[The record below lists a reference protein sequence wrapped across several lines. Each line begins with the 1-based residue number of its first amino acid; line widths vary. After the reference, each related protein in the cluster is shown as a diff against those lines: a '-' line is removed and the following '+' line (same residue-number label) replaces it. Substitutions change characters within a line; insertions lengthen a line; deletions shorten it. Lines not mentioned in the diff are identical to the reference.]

1 MGLTGQPELDDA
13 ADDVAPVS
21 GGDSGPVAENDD
33 ARVDRG
39 DGFDQRHL
47 VGRQLDRCAVASF
60 GLVGGRKT
68 EKQHH
73 QLTGL
78 REGQRLVH
86 QSGRVLVGLQ
96 HVAGRE
102 LDGRCLTQ
110 AGL

>member
-1 MGLTGQPELDDA
+1 
-13 ADDVAPVS
+13 VW
-21 GGDSGPVAENDD
+21 
-33 ARVDRG
+33 VDGG

-68 EKQHH
+68 EEQHD
-73 QLTGL
+73 QLIGL
-78 REGQRLVH
+78 RKGHRFVH

-102 LDGRCLTQ
+102 RDRRCLAQ
-110 AGL
+110 AGLECVEGAHDTGRVDC